1 MLPFTEVRKN
11 KFRGKTEEFVFEYA
25 LWTSIRQLALEFW
38 SLEEKLWA
46 ADVNLSA
53 ICM

>member
-11 KFRGKTEEFVFEYA
+11 EFREKIEELVFEYA
-25 LWTSIRQLALEFW
+25 FWTSIRQLAIEFW

-46 ADVNLSA
+46 ADINLSA
-53 ICM
+53 ICI